1 MTAPAN
7 RGRGGPMA
15 PPLGASATA
24 RLVLLHTA
32 RDLDGE
38 MRVAVLPAG
47 PRAVP
52 IVYADMAAALAALH
66 RMEAR

>member
-1 MTAPAN
+1 
-7 RGRGGPMA
+7 MA
-15 PPLGASATA
+15 LPIGVSATA

-52 IVYADMAAALAALH
+52 VVYADMAAALAALH
-66 RMEAR
+66 RMEAQ

>member
-7 RGRGGPMA
+7 EGLSGPMA
-15 PPLGASATA
+15 MPICASATP

-38 MRVAVLPAG
+38 MRVAVLPPG
-47 PRAVP
+47 PRSVP

-66 RMEAR
+66 RMEAL